1 MQRRTVLGAIGAVAL
16 SSASYFPMNACAAA
30 LKGEGGNPIRIVV
43 PYPPGGP
50 LDVSARAIADAVT
63 PVLGTV
69 VVENRPGAGGNVGVS
84 YVSHARPAG
93 HTLVMGAVAT
103 LAINPSLFKKLPYD
117 PEKDFKPV
125 TLVATAANV
134 LVITPEFSQKTG
146 VKSVKDLIEYA
157 KKNPGKLNYASGG
170 NGSAGHMAGEL
181 LKRQCG
187 IDMVHIPFAGASPA
201 LLSVISGQ
209 TDLIFDNLASAA
221 ANIKAGKLIALAVT
235 TKTRTP
241 LLPDAPTMAE
251 AGVPDFDIYTW
262 FGLMGPGGTPDD
274 VVKALNDAIVPVLKD
289 PATDKKFRAFG
300 ALPAPTT
307 PAGYQSL
314 IDEEAKK
321 YKVLVEIAGARV
333 D

>member
-1 MQRRTVLGAIGAVAL
+1 M
-16 SSASYFPMNACAAA
+16 
-30 LKGEGGNPIRIVV
+30 
-43 PYPPGGP
+43 
-50 LDVSARAIADAVT
+50 
-63 PVLGTV
+63 
-69 VVENRPGAGGNVGVS
+69 
-84 YVSHARPAG
+84 
-93 HTLVMGAVAT
+93 
-103 LAINPSLFKKLPYD
+103 
-117 PEKDFKPV
+117 

-170 NGSAGHMAGEL
+170 NGSAGHMAGEF

-262 FGLMGPGGTPDD
+262 FGLMVPGGTPDD